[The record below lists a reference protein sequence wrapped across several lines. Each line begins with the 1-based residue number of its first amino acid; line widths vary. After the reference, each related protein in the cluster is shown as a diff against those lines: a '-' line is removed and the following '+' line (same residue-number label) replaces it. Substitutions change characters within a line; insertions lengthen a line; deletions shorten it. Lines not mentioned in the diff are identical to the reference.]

1 MASLFLS
8 TSPQLFFPKTPGAL
22 GSPQDSPCRRE
33 LGLQAEDKD
42 THNSTLIPQILY
54 DASTSSTWER
64 GVQ

>member
-8 TSPQLFFPKTPGAL
+8 ASPQLLPKTPGAL
-22 GSPQDSPCRRE
+22 GFPQDSPCRRE

-54 DASTSSTWER
+54 DASTSST
-64 GVQ
+64 